1 MNALEF
7 ATGALNLYE
16 LGTYQAYTGGM
27 PHEVLTYLG
36 WTYYG
41 ERTVSHTRLYEAL
54 GADCKID
61 KIVRIPDR
69 VTVQVGWYVIL
80 EDGEQYRINALSP
93 VIVASNVRATEL
105 TLVKV
110 EDRYDIARD
119 ETV

>member
-1 MNALEF
+1 MLGLEF

-16 LGTYQAYTGGM
+16 LGTTQQYAGGL
-27 PHEVLTYLG
+27 PTEVLRYMG

-41 ERTVSHTRLYEAL
+41 DRTVGHTRLYEAR
-54 GADCKID
+54 GADCRID
-61 KIVRIPDR
+61 KLVRIPDR

-80 EDGEQYRINALSP
+80 EDGEQYRIDALSP

-110 EDRYDIARD
+110 EERYDVGT
-119 ETV
+119 E